1 MSTNKNNSGALFK
14 EEKKTEKHP
23 DYKGNC
29 LVNGQKM
36 YIAAWVNTAESG
48 KKYMSLSFTAPST
61 DANYSKD
68 STATPKPE
76 ISKPQT
82 SDDLPF

>member
-1 MSTNKNNSGALFK
+1 MNKDNSGALFK
-14 EEKKTEKHP
+14 EEEKKSEKHP

-36 YIAAWVNTAESG
+36 YIAAWVNTAEWG
-48 KKYMSLSFTAPST
+48 KKYLSLSFTAPST

-76 ISKPQT
+76 FSKPQT
-82 SDDLPF
+82 SDDHSF